1 MCLGNK
7 DKMSLLELTVKVPVC
22 THKTPYVP
30 VSSVMR
36 VNVMMCE
43 KQVGSVYV
51 ATITVLVI

>member
-1 MCLGNK
+1 
-7 DKMSLLELTVKVPVC
+7 MSLLELTVKVPVC